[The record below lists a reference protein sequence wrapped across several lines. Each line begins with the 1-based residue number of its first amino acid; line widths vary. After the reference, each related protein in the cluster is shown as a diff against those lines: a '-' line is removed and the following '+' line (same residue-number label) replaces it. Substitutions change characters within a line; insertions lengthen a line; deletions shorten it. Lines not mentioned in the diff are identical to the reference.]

1 MVGSDLSLPV
11 FIPPRKR
18 QTTKKPNGTQN
29 YVDHIVSSHITK
41 QSPTLPSPDDC
52 VINASLILNKS
63 NSEKR
68 LSGDNRLSLSRE
80 LNSIK
85 SLNVNDESHC
95 NEMQSFDTM
104 SQPSKDCSANI
115 TPRSY
120 SEESSLDAK
129 SCRSHDCLT
138 TRSTKKRVNIKT
150 DFLLQRNQRQ
160 SPNSTNYEDLESG
173 ETSILNAELD
183 KNSLDRFNT
192 VRTDSYLTMTGT
204 VKRGRKK
211 GQSMDLQLNVSR
223 DELEKINAA
232 VVAVEQSQQ
241 ESRDCCAC
249 SLTIGIHILVLSI
262 VCLPFV
268 TAYTAFYSF
277 YIGTLTWYN
286 IFNYFNEEKSYL
298 HKLLMSPLLI
308 LTYPVIICLCTIGLA
323 VYGGC
328 VQLSMSL
335 SRWSNEVTDIEKG
348 FYGWLCSFL
357 HLSDCSPYEVVILT
371 DLRLPETV
379 NHGNS
384 STEELSL

>member
-1 MVGSDLSLPV
+1 M
-11 FIPPRKR
+11 
-18 QTTKKPNGTQN
+18 
-29 YVDHIVSSHITK
+29 TK
-41 QSPTLPSPDDC
+41 QSSTLPSPDDC

-68 LSGDNRLSLSRE
+68 LSADDNRLSLSQK

-85 SLNVNDESHC
+85 SLNVTDES
-95 NEMQSFDTM
+95 NELQNFDAM
-104 SQPSKDCSANI
+104 SKDCSANL
-115 TPRSY
+115 TSRSY

-129 SCRSHDCLT
+129 SSRSHDCLT

-150 DFLLQRNQRQ
+150 DFLLQRNQRH

-173 ETSILNAELD
+173 ETSILNTELD

-241 ESRDCCAC
+241 ERHDCCVC
-249 SLTIGIHILVLSI
+249 SATIGIHILVMSI
-262 VCLPFV
+262 VCFPFV

-308 LTYPVIICLCTIGLA
+308 LTYPVVICLCTIGLGFYA
-323 VYGGC
+323 GF
-328 VQLSMSL
+328 VQISLSL
-335 SRWSNEVTDIEKG
+335 SRWSNEITDIEKG

>member
-1 MVGSDLSLPV
+1 M
-11 FIPPRKR
+11 
-18 QTTKKPNGTQN
+18 
-29 YVDHIVSSHITK
+29 
-41 QSPTLPSPDDC
+41 
-52 VINASLILNKS
+52 NASLILKKS

-68 LSGDNRLSLSRE
+68 LSAADDNRISLSRE

-85 SLNVNDESHC
+85 VLNENEESNC
-95 NEMQSFDTM
+95 NELQNFETM
-104 SQPSKDCSANI
+104 SQPSKEYGANI

-129 SCRSHDCLT
+129 SSRSHDCLT

-150 DFLLQRNQRQ
+150 DFLLQRNQRN
-160 SPNSTNYEDLESG
+160 SPSSTNYDDLESG

-211 GQSMDLQLNVSR
+211 GQSVDLQLNISR

-232 VVAVEQSQQ
+232 VVAVEQIQQ
-241 ESRDCCAC
+241 QSNNYCVC
-249 SLTIGIHILVLSI
+249 SLTTGMHILVLSI
-262 VCLPFV
+262 ICLPFV
-268 TAYTAFYSF
+268 AAYTSIYSF

-298 HKLLMSPLLI
+298 HKLFMSPLLI
-308 LTYPVIICLCTIGLA
+308 LTYPFGICLCTIGLGIYA
-323 VYGGC
+323 GI
-328 VQLSMSL
+328 VQLSLSL
-335 SRWSNEVTDIEKG
+335 RRWYNEIMDIEKG

-371 DLRLPETV
+371 DLRLPEPV
-379 NHGNS
+379 IHGNS

>member
-1 MVGSDLSLPV
+1 M
-11 FIPPRKR
+11 
-18 QTTKKPNGTQN
+18 
-29 YVDHIVSSHITK
+29 
-41 QSPTLPSPDDC
+41 PSPDGS
-52 VINASLILNKS
+52 ILNASLILNKS

-68 LSGDNRLSLSRE
+68 LSADDNRLSLSRE

-85 SLNVNDESHC
+85 VFNENEESNC
-95 NEMQSFDTM
+95 NEM
-104 SQPSKDCSANI
+104 KDCSANL

-120 SEESSLDAK
+120 SEDSSLDAK
-129 SCRSHDCLT
+129 SHDCLT

-150 DFLLQRNQRQ
+150 DFLLQRNQRN
-160 SPNSTNYEDLESG
+160 SPNSTNYDDLESG

-183 KNSLDRFNT
+183 KNSLDRYNT
-192 VRTDSYLTMTGT
+192 LRTDSYLTMTGT

-211 GQSMDLQLNVSR
+211 GQSVDLQLNISR

-232 VVAVEQSQQ
+232 VVAVEQIHQ
-241 ESRDCCAC
+241 ERSDCCVC
-249 SLTIGIHILVLSI
+249 STTTGMHILLFSI

-268 TAYTAFYSF
+268 AAYTSIYSF

-298 HKLLMSPLLI
+298 HKLFMSPLLI
-308 LTYPVIICLCTIGLA
+308 LTYPIGICVCTIGLGIYA
-323 VYGGC
+323 GI
-328 VQLSMSL
+328 VQLSLSL
-335 SRWSNEVTDIEKG
+335 QRWHNEITDIEKG

-371 DLRLPETV
+371 DLRLPDTV
-379 NHGNS
+379 VIQGNS